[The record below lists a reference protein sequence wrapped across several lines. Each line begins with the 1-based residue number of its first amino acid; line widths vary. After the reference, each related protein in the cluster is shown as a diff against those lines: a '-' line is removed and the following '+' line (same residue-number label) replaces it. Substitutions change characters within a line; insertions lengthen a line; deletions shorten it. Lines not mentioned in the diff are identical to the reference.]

1 MDLANGSLK
10 RCTQPI
16 PTRTRVKFT
25 KEGKIVGLSV
35 NLVAVFVTGGK
46 ILLPFV
52 DSLLLRIKYL
62 EKKKETLFQN
72 SKI

>member
-35 NLVAVFVTGGK
+35 NLVTVLVTGGK
-46 ILLPFV
+46 IPFV